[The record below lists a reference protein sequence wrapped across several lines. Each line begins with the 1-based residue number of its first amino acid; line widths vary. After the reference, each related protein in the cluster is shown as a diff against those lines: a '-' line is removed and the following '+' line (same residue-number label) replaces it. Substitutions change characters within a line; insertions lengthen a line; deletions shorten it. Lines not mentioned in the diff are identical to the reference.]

1 MSLARL
7 QSRAPN
13 GLDAPPVSVEIHLSG
28 GLPSFTIVG
37 LPEAAVRESRER
49 VRSALI
55 NSGFDFPARRITA
68 NLAPADIPK
77 QGGRFDLPI
86 ALGILAA
93 SGQIKPVA
101 TDLPG
106 EYLGELGL
114 GGELRSV
121 TGVLPSVLAAKAL
134 NHTVMLPEANCA
146 EASLVEGA
154 SLLATQSLIQAAAHL
169 SGSVAITEKTGGQS
183 SPQPQHQY
191 AELDLGDVCGQSFGV
206 RSLEIAAAGGHSLMM
221 VGPPGCGKTMLA
233 ERLAGILPDMSPS
246 EALATA
252 AVYSV
257 SHLGFDRRHWQRRP
271 FRAPHHSASAAALVG
286 GGPRVAPGEISL
298 AHNGVLFLD
307 ELTEFSRHVLDQL
320 REPLESG
327 SITLARAERT
337 VRYPS
342 RFQWVSAMNPCA
354 CGYNG
359 DRSGRCR
366 CTSEQVRRYQA
377 RLSGPL
383 IDRVDL
389 HVRLQSV
396 DPTALQADKP
406 PSQSSAD
413 VKRRVHSARER
424 QLARSG
430 RINACLTQKEL
441 GRAAK
446 LDSASQRFLEAAV
459 RQLGLS
465 LRGHYRILKVARTIA
480 DLEETETLGEEH
492 LAEALQYRATDR
504 LNPGSLN

>member
-7 QSRAPN
+7 RSRAPS
-13 GLDAPPVSVEIHLSG
+13 GLDAPPVWVEIHLSG

-55 NSGFDFPARRITA
+55 NSGFDFPARRITV

-77 QGGRFDLPI
+77 HGGRFDLPI

-93 SGQIKPVA
+93 SGQIKPAV

-121 TGVLPSVLAAKAL
+121 TGALPSVIAAHEAG
-134 NHTVMLPEANCA
+134 HTVMLPEANCA

-154 SLLATQSLIQAAAHL
+154 SLLGTDSLIQAAAHL
-169 SGSVAITEKTGGQS
+169 SGSALIAEQTGGQRS
-183 SPQPQHQY
+183 VQPEGRC
-191 AELDLGDVCGQSFGV
+191 AEADLGDVCGQPFGV
-206 RSLEIAAAGGHSLMM
+206 RSLEIAAAGGHSLLM

-257 SHLGFDRRHWQRRP
+257 SHLGFDSQHWQRRP
-271 FRAPHHSASAAALVG
+271 FRAPHHSASAVALIG
-286 GGPRVAPGEISL
+286 GGARVGPGEISL

-307 ELTEFSRHVLDQL
+307 ELTEFSRHALDQL

-327 SITLARAERT
+327 SVSIARAERT

-342 RFQWVSAMNPCA
+342 RFQWVSAMNPCP

-366 CTSEQVRRYQA
+366 CTSEQVRRYQG

-383 IDRVDL
+383 VDRVDL

-396 DPTALQADKP
+396 DPVALQARRLP
-406 PSQSSAD
+406 EQSSAQ

-424 QLARSG
+424 QLARAGS
-430 RINACLTQKEL
+430 INAHLTHKEL
-441 GRAAK
+441 GLAAP
-446 LDSASQRFLEAAV
+446 LDSASRRFLEEAV
-459 RQLGLS
+459 RQLGIS
-465 LRGHYRILKVARTIA
+465 LRGHHRLLKVARTIA
-480 DLEETETLGEEH
+480 DLENTATLREEH
-492 LAEALQYRATDR
+492 IAEALQYRPPDDAA
-504 LNPGSLN
+504 PGQPN

>member
-28 GLPSFTIVG
+28 GLPSFAIVG

-93 SGQIKPVA
+93 SGQIKPAV

-121 TGVLPSVLAAKAL
+121 TGVLPSVLAAKAS
-134 NHTVMLPEANCA
+134 NRTVMLPEANFA

-154 SLLATQSLIQAAAHL
+154 SLLATESLIQAAAHL
-169 SGSVAITEKTGGQS
+169 SGSIPIAEQTGGQS
-183 SPQPQHQY
+183 PLQRQERSFGR
-191 AELDLGDVCGQSFGV
+191 DLGDVYGQPFGV

-233 ERLAGILPDMSPS
+233 ERLAGILPDMTSG
-246 EALATA
+246 EALDTAT
-252 AVYSV
+252 VYSV
-257 SHLGFDRRHWQRRP
+257 SHLGFDSRHWQRRP

-327 SITLARAERT
+327 SVTLARAERT

-366 CTSEQVRRYQA
+366 CTSEQVRRYQS

-396 DPTALQADKP
+396 DPIALQADKP
-406 PSQSSAD
+406 PSQSTAE
-413 VKRRVHSARER
+413 VKHRVHSARER
-424 QLARSG
+424 QLARTG
-430 RINACLTQKEL
+430 YINACLTQKDL
-441 GRAAK
+441 GHAAR
-446 LDSASQRFLEAAV
+446 LDS
-459 RQLGLS
+459 G
-465 LRGHYRILKVARTIA
+465 
-480 DLEETETLGEEH
+480 
-492 LAEALQYRATDR
+492 
-504 LNPGSLN
+504 

>member
-1 MSLARL
+1 
-7 QSRAPN
+7 
-13 GLDAPPVSVEIHLSG
+13 
-28 GLPSFTIVG
+28 
-37 LPEAAVRESRER
+37 
-49 VRSALI
+49 
-55 NSGFDFPARRITA
+55 
-68 NLAPADIPK
+68 
-77 QGGRFDLPI
+77 
-86 ALGILAA
+86 
-93 SGQIKPVA
+93 
-101 TDLPG
+101 
-106 EYLGELGL
+106 
-114 GGELRSV
+114 
-121 TGVLPSVLAAKAL
+121 
-134 NHTVMLPEANCA
+134 
-146 EASLVEGA
+146 
-154 SLLATQSLIQAAAHL
+154 
-169 SGSVAITEKTGGQS
+169 
-183 SPQPQHQY
+183 
-191 AELDLGDVCGQSFGV
+191 
-206 RSLEIAAAGGHSLMM
+206 MM

-233 ERLAGILPDMSPS
+233 ERLAGILPDMTPG
-246 EALATA
+246 EALDTA

-257 SHLGFDRRHWQRRP
+257 SHLGFDSRHWQRRP

-327 SITLARAERT
+327 SVTLARAERT

-366 CTSEQVRRYQA
+366 CTSEQVRRYQS

-396 DPTALQADKP
+396 DPITLQADKP
-406 PSQSSAD
+406 PSQSTTE
-413 VKRRVHSARER
+413 VKHRVHSARER
-424 QLARSG
+424 QLARTG
-430 RINACLTQKEL
+430 CINACLTQKDL
-441 GRAAK
+441 GHAVR

-480 DLEETETLGEEH
+480 DLEGVDTLGEEH
-492 LAEALQYRATDR
+492 LAEALQYRAMDQM
-504 LNPGSLN
+504 NPGSLN